1 MVRCCIQMT
10 MDVVGG
16 CTKWSKVEAPDVVV
30 VGEDHLPCA
39 DIKSILPV
47 RMEFRRRQ
55 SKLSSCLPSSSGV
68 ASSPF
73 RAQVMSRCYW
83 RNLTVCRSIDVYI
96 CSGDFGTR
104 F

>member
-1 MVRCCIQMT
+1 MT
-10 MDVVGG
+10 MDDVVGG

-30 VGEDHLPCA
+30 VGREDHLPCA
-39 DIKSILPV
+39 DIKLILPV
-47 RMEFRRRQ
+47 RMEYRRRQ

-73 RAQVMSRCYW
+73 RAQVMLRCYW

-96 CSGDFGTR
+96 CSGDFETR